1 MSLSTVA
8 VKKPMRL
15 HEHIQNFLNDY
26 LKEPVGQK
34 HLAMAEAEFV
44 DVPRRFIAIRAK
56 YAAGQEITDDVLNG
70 LLPHGDSP
78 YHRENGY
85 RISQW
90 PCVTRDVR
98 QWFEASG
105 WKKPEDWKPTAEL
118 IFTSIDGLL
127 RNDLVAWQLFVDSP
141 YRHGFGAGFISPI
154 LFALDRKYPV
164 INSKVV
170 KTYNYC
176 SEHLDQADEIDASL
190 ANYLANADKVQQ
202 MQARLADYGLTSIVY
217 WDVFCHYM
225 VSKRVGGAD
234 FTQDRAQNRADTA
247 GAWLFVAN
255 PQIFRWEQAFT
266 DGGVTWTGSKGHY
279 AQKLIREYLRAGDR
293 VLGYQ
298 ARPDFQIVCELQVDG
313 APYMAA
319 SGSWGVNLKP
329 IRRFA
334 NPLPLS
340 VIKAEP
346 ALGNMEF
353 LQQTQLSVSAVTKTE
368 LAVIERLVAV
378 PWTDSPI
385 VTLIP
390 TGTQAP
396 EPPFPAPTP
405 AVPSQPVDPVEQ
417 LCQDLIESQ
426 HDTTRPR
433 RYEAYLAQA
442 FAILGFE
449 AEHIG
454 GAGKPDTF
462 LTARLGSQSYTAVV
476 EAKTCQAGSVLQLSQ
491 VNYASVDDHR
501 QEFSAEYSVLLA
513 PGFSGG
519 RVTDQAI
526 RFRIGLLTTDSLVQ
540 VLRQH
545 ALFPFSLEELR
556 VLFQPAGTN
565 HDCIAELGRI
575 HYNHLAY
582 VDLLQMILIIMDESQ
597 RQEDETEPVSAN
609 AIYVLLSR
617 QARSERKVPPLR
629 SQIDEVLSLLASP
642 LLAILQRVDGGYT
655 LSLPLDAARQRIHVF
670 SLPPAA

>member
-1 MSLSTVA
+1 
-8 VKKPMRL
+8 MRIQQ
-15 HEHIQNFLNDY
+15 HIQNFLNDY
-26 LKEPVGQK
+26 RQQPVGQK
-34 HLAMAEAEFV
+34 QLAMAEAEFT

-56 YAAGQEITDDVLNG
+56 HAAGQEITNDVLNG

-78 YHRENGY
+78 FHRQHGY

-118 IFTSIDGLL
+118 IFTAIDGLL
-127 RNDLVAWQLFVDSP
+127 RSDLDAWQMFVDSP

-154 LFALDRKYPV
+154 LFALDRKFPV

-176 SEHLDQADEIDASL
+176 TEQLDQADEIDASL
-190 ANYLANADKVQQ
+190 ANYLANAGKVRQ
-202 MQARLADYGLTSIVY
+202 MQAQLADYGLTSIID

-225 VSKRVGGAD
+225 ASKRVGGAD
-234 FTQDRAQNRADTA
+234 FTQDRTLNRADKAAT
-247 GAWLFVAN
+247 WLFVAN

-266 DGGVTWTGSKGHY
+266 DGGVRWTGSKGHY
-279 AQKLIREYLRAGDR
+279 AQKLIRESLRAGDR

-298 ARPDFQIVCELQVDG
+298 ARPDFQILCELQVG
-313 APYMAA
+313 GEPFMAP
-319 SGSWGVNLKP
+319 SGMWGVNLKP
-329 IRRFA
+329 VRRFDT
-334 NPLPLS
+334 PLFLS

-346 ALGNMEF
+346 ALGEMEF
-353 LQQTQLSVSAVTKTE
+353 LQQTQLSVSAVTISE
-368 LAVIERLVAV
+368 LAVIERLVGGQCN
-378 PWTDSPI
+378 DSP
-385 VTLIP
+385 VVASIP

-396 EPPFPAPTP
+396 APQPALMPI
-405 AVPSQPVDPVEQ
+405 AVLPHPIDSVEQ
-417 LCQDLIESQ
+417 LCQNLIESQ

-433 RYEAYLAQA
+433 RFEAYLAQA
-442 FAILGFE
+442 FAMLGFE

-454 GAGKPDTF
+454 GAGKPDSF
-462 LTARLGSQSYTAVV
+462 LTARLGAQSYTAVV
-476 EAKTCQAGSVLQLSQ
+476 EAKTCQAGAVLQLSQ
-491 VNYASVDDHR
+491 VNYASADDHR
-501 QEFSAEYSVLLA
+501 QEYAAEYSILLA

-519 RVTDQAI
+519 RVTEQAT
-526 RFRIGLLTTDSLVQ
+526 RFNIGLLTTDALVQ

-556 VLFQPAGTN
+556 ILFQPAGTN
-565 HDCIAELGRI
+565 RDCIAELSRI
-575 HYNHLAY
+575 HLNHMAY
-582 VDLLQMILIIMDESQ
+582 VELFQMILNIMDESQ

-617 QARSERKVPPLR
+617 QARSERKAPPPR
-629 SQIDEVLSLLASP
+629 GQIDEVLSLLASP

-655 LSLPLDAARQRIHVF
+655 LSMPPNAARQRMQVF
-670 SLPPAA
+670 ASLPTH